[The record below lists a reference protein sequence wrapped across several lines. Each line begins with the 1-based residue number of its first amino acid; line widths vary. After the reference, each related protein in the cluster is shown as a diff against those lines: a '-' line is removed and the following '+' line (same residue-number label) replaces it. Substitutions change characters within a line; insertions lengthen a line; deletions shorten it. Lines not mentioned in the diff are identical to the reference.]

1 MACNPAM
8 AEDQPTPTP
17 GGAKSAATGVVPDTV
32 NGNVNGNAASLY
44 QRISQDPDLTQALFR
59 QALQNPSGTLEQI
72 CRLGDTWG
80 LPVSI
85 EQVKAHI
92 STLDDAGSKQW
103 LLKARGG
110 L

>member
-1 MACNPAM
+1 MAQ
-8 AEDQPTPTP
+8 DLPTPTT
-17 GGAKSAATGVVPDTV
+17 GGATSTAAGTSSADGTSTAHGTSSD
-32 NGNVNGNAASLY
+32 NAASLY
-44 QRISQDPDLTQALFR
+44 ERISQDPDLTQALFR

-72 CRLGDTWG
+72 CRLGDGWG
-80 LPVSI
+80 LPVSV

-92 STLDDAGSKQW
+92 RSLDDAGSKQW

>member
-1 MACNPAM
+1 MAQ
-8 AEDQPTPTP
+8 DQPTPAP
-17 GGAKSAATGVVPDTV
+17 GAVSSNAPGTATG
-32 NGNVNGNAASLY
+32 NSSGNSTGNAASLY
-44 QRISQDPDLTQALFR
+44 ARISQDPVLTQALFR

-72 CRLGDTWG
+72 CRIGDDWD
-80 LPVSI
+80 LPVSV

-92 STLDDAGSKQW
+92 SSLEDLDSKQW

>member
-1 MACNPAM
+1 MAQN
-8 AEDQPTPTP
+8 QPTPTP
-17 GGAKSAATGVVPDTV
+17 GGATSTATAVVTDNANNSA
-32 NGNVNGNAASLY
+32 NGNAASLY

-59 QALQNPSGTLEQI
+59 QALQNPLGTLEQI

-80 LPVSI
+80 LPVSV